1 MDTNGARH
9 LAVRIAQQQHWELA
23 QAVRNG
29 TQPASDPDRDQLEA
43 LGEGCRVYA
52 TQVANGANGPR
63 TVQRFLKT
71 LVDGSWEVAA
81 VDEHAT
87 LGD

>member
-23 QAVRNG
+23 QAVQDGR
-29 TQPASDPDRDQLEA
+29 QPSSDPDGQDLEA
-43 LGEGCRVYA
+43 LGDRCRLYA
-52 TQVANGANGPR
+52 TEVADGANGP

-71 LVDGSWEVAA
+71 LVDGSWQVAA
-81 VDEHAT
+81 IDERGEA
-87 LGD
+87 LR

>member
-29 TQPASDPDRDQLEA
+29 TQPASDPDREQLEA

-52 TQVANGANGPR
+52 TQVRNGATGP
-63 TVQRFLKT
+63 TVERFLKT
-71 LVDGSWEVAA
+71 LVDGSWQLAA
-81 VDEHAT
+81 FDE
-87 LGD
+87 GS